1 METIQDSIALKP
13 LGLTVVG
20 MSRFGTIQNSI
31 ALKLIPNIA
40 IARNSFGTIQN
51 SIALKPRRLFL
62 SKKFRNRT
70 ICLS

>member
-1 METIQDSIALKP
+1 ALKSVQP
-13 LGLTVVG
+13 VFV
-20 MSRFGTIQNSI
+20 SSICFGTIQNSI
-31 ALKLIPNIA
+31 ALKPLSLNYSS
-40 IARNSFGTIQN
+40 RQGFGTIQN

>member
-31 ALKLIPNIA
+31 ALK
-40 IARNSFGTIQN
+40 
-51 SIALKPRRLFL
+51 PRRLFL